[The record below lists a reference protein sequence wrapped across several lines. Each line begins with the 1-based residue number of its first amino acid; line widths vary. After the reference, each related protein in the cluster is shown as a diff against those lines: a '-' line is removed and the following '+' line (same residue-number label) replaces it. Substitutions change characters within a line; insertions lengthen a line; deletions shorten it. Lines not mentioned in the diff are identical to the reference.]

1 MTDDAEVRAIGVH
14 AHREA
19 TNPDIAVIAA
29 LAGDIAEHVRA
40 THVETAAALVGEFCA
55 HVALVEVPA
64 AVWARGHAVERVV
77 MLAAI
82 EARQKHFTLIDR
94 GIKDTVAIHVGKDDE
109 VWRLRDHDLTV
120 DGGHAQ
126 RRGQVHILYEDRRLV
141 GLTRTGGIFED
152 DDTVAFLATTTLTA
166 VVHALGDK
174 HPTLL
179 VEVDICRVKEH
190 RRSRPDRDFK
200 AFGYGEEFWGD
211 EHWTIFHRDGLRFV
225 GLLGKHHEA
234 NRSGAALTAALQT
247 TVVEGDLRTEADH
260 ARWQVIGDDGS
271 RMRADTIGVDLTGDG
286 KRTLGIILAHEHG
299 TVAGGGGFPLQ
310 IDEVLRRA
318 VGHEQRGLDP
328 GGPVAV
334 AVTEVGD
341 QQVKFLGTLEVSG
354 QFGQAN
360 LILSSDVLSLSYW
373 LPCGRRGG
381 RRGGFGGGRGGG
393 CRSTRGGTAELGF
406 AFDLNGGGRNL
417 GKLARLRKL
426 EARCVLALIIQV
438 GVELIFGN
446 WSGLHPRGRHFDLR
460 GPDNGIKRQGPEAID
475 GPVAM
480 VMTPGETD
488 PAAAIGAFDTP
499 HQRLHLTEAIDAV
512 LVPKIDILLHVLP
525 RRHGR
530 DEVEHLA
537 AVSWE
542 THIVIELVVGL
553 HEAVHAARYRM
564 IRQSLEVSDPMRIDG
579 PARLK
584 RAANPGTVVLFAILG
599 IGVDGIVHEHDTR
612 TLLGQL
618 IDLGPT
624 FAHDAR
630 AVRVDDEA
638 LDAVQDRFIL
648 RPAADDHGLEA

>member
-1 MTDDAEVRAIGVH
+1 M
-14 AHREA
+14 
-19 TNPDIAVIAA
+19 
-29 LAGDIAEHVRA
+29 
-40 THVETAAALVGEFCA
+40 
-55 HVALVEVPA
+55 
-64 AVWARGHAVERVV
+64 
-77 MLAAI
+77 
-82 EARQKHFTLIDR
+82 
-94 GIKDTVAIHVGKDDE
+94 
-109 VWRLRDHDLTV
+109 
-120 DGGHAQ
+120 
-126 RRGQVHILYEDRRLV
+126 
-141 GLTRTGGIFED
+141 
-152 DDTVAFLATTTLTA
+152 
-166 VVHALGDK
+166 
-174 HPTLL
+174 
-179 VEVDICRVKEH
+179 
-190 RRSRPDRDFK
+190 
-200 AFGYGEEFWGD
+200 
-211 EHWTIFHRDGLRFV
+211 
-225 GLLGKHHEA
+225 
-234 NRSGAALTAALQT
+234 
-247 TVVEGDLRTEADH
+247 RTEADH
-260 ARWQVIGDDGS
+260 ARGQVIGDDGS
-271 RMRADTIGVDLTGDG
+271 RVRADTIGVDLTGDG

-299 TVAGGGGFPLQ
+299 PVAGGGRFPLQ

-328 GGPVAV
+328 GRPVAV
-334 AVTEVGD
+334 VVTEVGD

-360 LILSSDVLSLSYW
+360 LILSSDVLSLSYG

-499 HQRLHLTEAIDAV
+499 HQRLDLTEAIDAV

-530 DEVEHLA
+530 DEVEHLT
-537 AVSWE
+537 AVRGE

-553 HEAVHAARYRM
+553 HEAVHAARDRM
-564 IRQSLEVSDPMRIDG
+564 IRQSLEVSDPMRVDG

-648 RPAADDHGLEA
+648 RPARDDGGPQAEAALLVDGLGEQLATGVELVLTGTMAPAAGQEDDVGGGGREAGDRKQDKGAEGAEGDGHHKDMRGRGVDV